1 MIHIKYLTP
10 QFLGNIEIMNIIFKP
25 GIDFTSFK
33 FLITGLCN
41 SCANT
46 SFAFTLALLLAPV
59 SAFLTKILYK
69 KLANS
74 LDIYHVQDLVQFHK
88 FCYTKLCLKQF
99 SQLNLYYQHTWH
111 YVLNKLYLICF
122 YRYSLNHLFCYSFFT
137 F

>member
-1 MIHIKYLTP
+1 MKTSMIHIKYLAP
-10 QFLGNIEIMNIIFKP
+10 QFLGNNEIMNIIFKP

-74 LDIYHVQDLVQFHK
+74 LDIYHV
-88 FCYTKLCLKQF
+88 
-99 SQLNLYYQHTWH
+99 
-111 YVLNKLYLICF
+111 
-122 YRYSLNHLFCYSFFT
+122 
-137 F
+137 